1 MTKPSILAAG
11 LAALALLAPAPA
23 ARAQAVEPD
32 VNTTRLF
39 FGPTG
44 RTLDRGEGYVGVY
57 QVLLPF
63 VQFGVSD
70 RVTLG
75 GGTPLFFGSD
85 SGRPFWIT
93 PKVAL
98 VRGPRVNVAAGALH
112 FVNLDDDGHT
122 GIAYGVATVGSP
134 DASVTAGAGW
144 AYSRFDDNS
153 GNVAIV
159 MVGAERRLGPRLKL
173 MTENYVHQEG
183 GLVCVGVR
191 LLGDRLSADVGL
203 AGPIGADRVFLF
215 PMVNFVWRFGGPAGD
230 SWLPPR
236 LPLRRR

>member
-1 MTKPSILAAG
+1 MTKPLNLAVA
-11 LAALALLAPAPA
+11 LAVLALLAPAQA

-32 VNTTRLF
+32 ANTTRMF

-44 RTLDRGEGYVGVY
+44 RTLDAGQGYLGLY

-63 VQFGVSD
+63 VQFGVTD
-70 RVTLG
+70 RLTLG

-85 SGRPFWIT
+85 SGHPFWFT
-93 PKVAL
+93 PKVAI

-112 FVNLDDDGHT
+112 FLNLDDDGHA

-144 AYSRFDDNS
+144 AYSRFDDDS
-153 GNVAIV
+153 GNAGIV
-159 MVGAERRLGPRLKL
+159 MIGAERRVGPRLKV
-173 MTENYVHQEG
+173 MTENYVHQDG

-191 LLGDRLSADVGL
+191 FLGDRLSADLGL
-203 AGPIGADRVFLF
+203 AGPVGADRVFLF
-215 PMVNFVWRFGGPAGD
+215 PMVNFVWRFGDSAGD

-236 LPLRRR
+236 MPPPRR